1 MNQYFCQLKYQ
12 HSLSSF
18 FTEQEKKQTS
28 NLILA
33 LLFKTTMGTR
43 DPLVAVLRGPS
54 GALLR
59 KVQDWATKKQA
70 HNFRRGHVADT
81 MV

>member
-1 MNQYFCQLKYQ
+1 MNKYFCQLKYQ
-12 HSLSSF
+12 QFPSSF
-18 FTEQEKKQTS
+18 FTEQEKKN

-33 LLFKTTMGTR
+33 LSFKTTMGTR